1 MHLREDEPTGREKW
15 RLAAKGVHEGAL
27 GANRPGKPIAFQRQL
42 GQQKQMITISIDSA
56 SFFWQR
62 LMKVSQRKEVEWVSE

>member
-1 MHLREDEPTGREKW
+1 MHLRADEPTGREKW
-15 RLAAKGVHEGAL
+15 RLVVKGVHEGAL

-42 GQQKQMITISIDSA
+42 GQQKQMTTISTDSA

-62 LMKVSQRKEVEWVSE
+62 LVKVSQRK